1 MWGHFLYSA
10 TLWEEPVFIG
20 VITPLLSAG
29 VLLVIKKSYD
39 ILNTVGKMSEGQ
51 EHFRES
57 ITQIMHKQD
66 LMDGKLT
73 AVTHELRYHM
83 KGEESVVDDILG
95 EIRGLKYQLDEHSLQ
110 LARTAFRQ
118 AAVHSNQAF
127 YDTKL
132 VDGAWEFQWGNK
144 AYYAL
149 SGLSLPEAKA
159 ELFWEVN
166 VAEDHRERFQK
177 TLVEQAS
184 RGEVIDVD
192 YKFHTPGKGCQ
203 CVNLSAV
210 PVLNVD
216 GEPIAY
222 FGAIKVLGPE
232 EVCDD

>member
-1 MWGHFLYSA
+1 MLEYIFFSA

-29 VLLVIKKSYD
+29 VLLVIKKTYD
-39 ILNTVGKMSEGQ
+39 ILNTVGKMAEGQ
-51 EHFRES
+51 EHFREA
-57 ITQIMHKQD
+57 IAEIMSKQD
-66 LMDGKLT
+66 VMDSKLT
-73 AVTHELRYHM
+73 TVTNELRYHM

-95 EIRGLKYQLDEHSLQ
+95 EIKGLKYQLDEHSLQ

-118 AAVHSNQAF
+118 AAVHSDQAF

-132 VDGAWEFQWGNK
+132 VDGEWEFQWGNK
-144 AYYAL
+144 AYYEL

-159 ELFWEVN
+159 DLFWEVN
-166 VAEDHRERFQK
+166 VAEDHRDRFQR

-192 YKFHTPGKGCQ
+192 YKFLTPGKGCR

-216 GEPIAY
+216 GQPIAY

-232 EVCDD
+232 EVCDE